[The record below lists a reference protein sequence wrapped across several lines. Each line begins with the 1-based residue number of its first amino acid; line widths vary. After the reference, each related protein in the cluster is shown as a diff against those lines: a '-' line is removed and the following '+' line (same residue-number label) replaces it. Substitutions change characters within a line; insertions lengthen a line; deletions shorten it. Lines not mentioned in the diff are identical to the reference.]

1 MKAALAILV
10 AAASAAAAA
19 QPAPAERAPDSV
31 VVSGVDDAP
40 RRGTYVEA
48 SLGVFT
54 TMGGSRPFSS
64 GQPYLAMTL
73 GRDLGDRAAIFA
85 SLGLGAARASCYQPS
100 PAGDG
105 CLAADSFGATFLE
118 LGFSYGL
125 PIAPRTLFALKLVGG
140 VTDFSPGPV
149 QQNGSVPDHV
159 PGIHA
164 GAGFALDYDTR
175 LDHFAVGLDAL
186 VRQTFARDGLRIPSL
201 AVMPRIRY
209 VF

>member
-1 MKAALAILV
+1 MRPFLAAILL
-10 AAASAAAAA
+10 ASAAAA
-19 QPAPAERAPDSV
+19 QTDPAVRPPDAV
-31 VVSGVDDAP
+31 AVRGVDDAP

-54 TMGGSRPFSS
+54 AMGGSRPFSS

-85 SLGLGAARASCYQPS
+85 SLGLGAARASCYQVS
-100 PAGDG
+100 PTGG
-105 CLAADSFGATFLE
+105 SCLGADSFGATFLE
-118 LGFSYGL
+118 LGASYGF
-125 PIAPRTLFALKLVGG
+125 PVAPRTLFGLKIIGG
-140 VTDFSPGPV
+140 VTDLSPGPV

-159 PGIHA
+159 QGVHV

-175 LDHFAVGLDAL
+175 LDHFAVGLDAV
-186 VRQTFARDGLRIPSL
+186 VRETFARDALRIPSL